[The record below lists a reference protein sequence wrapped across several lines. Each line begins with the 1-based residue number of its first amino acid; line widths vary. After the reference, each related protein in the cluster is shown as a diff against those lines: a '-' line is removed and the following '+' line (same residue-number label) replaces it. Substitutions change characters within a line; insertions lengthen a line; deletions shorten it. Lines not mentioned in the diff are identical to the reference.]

1 MACVTDLILFSDI
14 IWCPSSDLFFSA
26 LVLDYPSCCVP
37 GCFPMEYNFLLL
49 ILSTVCSLIF
59 LFFIYT
65 YSYMCSLYLQV
76 CPSLC
81 FAVLL
86 CIISK
91 ITCSSVTFLNAF
103 VLANFAI
110 YFCTYKTYEKTLKL
124 IKNLQKRG
132 IIVCHR
138 GIWGTVFCF
147 PLRKNSLV
155 SERFAL
161 GNAVMS

>member
-1 MACVTDLILFSDI
+1 MIINKIYIYTHTYRSLQKLPYHQRLLLMPCVTDLILLSDI

-59 LFFIYT
+59 FLIFYIHI
-65 YSYMCSLYLQV
+65 SYMCSLYLQV

-110 YFCTYKTYEKTLKL
+110 YFCTY
-124 IKNLQKRG
+124 NL
-132 IIVCHR
+132 
-138 GIWGTVFCF
+138 
-147 PLRKNSLV
+147 
-155 SERFAL
+155 
-161 GNAVMS
+161 

>member
-1 MACVTDLILFSDI
+1 MIINKIYTHTHTYRSLQKLPYHQRLLLMPCVTDLILLSDI

-59 LFFIYT
+59 FLIFYIHI
-65 YSYMCSLYLQV
+65 SYMCSLYLQV

-110 YFCTYKTYEKTLKL
+110 YFCTY
-124 IKNLQKRG
+124 NL
-132 IIVCHR
+132 
-138 GIWGTVFCF
+138 
-147 PLRKNSLV
+147 
-155 SERFAL
+155 
-161 GNAVMS
+161 

>member
-1 MACVTDLILFSDI
+1 MIINKIYIYTHTYRSLQKLPYHQRLLLMPCVTDLILLSDI

-59 LFFIYT
+59 FLIFYIHI
-65 YSYMCSLYLQV
+65 SYMCSLYLQV

-110 YFCTYKTYEKTLKL
+110 YFCTYNLWKNLKTY
-124 IKNLQKRG
+124 
-132 IIVCHR
+132 
-138 GIWGTVFCF
+138 
-147 PLRKNSLV
+147 
-155 SERFAL
+155 
-161 GNAVMS
+161 